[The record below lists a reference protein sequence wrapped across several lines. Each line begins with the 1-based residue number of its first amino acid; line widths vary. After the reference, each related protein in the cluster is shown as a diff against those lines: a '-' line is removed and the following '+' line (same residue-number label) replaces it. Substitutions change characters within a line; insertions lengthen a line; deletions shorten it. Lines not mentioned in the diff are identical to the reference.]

1 MNQHDVTMCTRYPRL
16 GASSRLRFHCYAD
29 ALREA
34 GYRVGLDAFYPEAY
48 LRKLYAGVGPS
59 RFLAAQALAGRLWRA
74 LTLPERLIVEYEL
87 LPFVPFEI
95 ERSLLRNRRYILN
108 FDDNVWEKYADSPRL
123 RDKYDRLVAGA
134 AGVIAANAFLRDK
147 VAKFNSQVIEIPTA
161 VEFADYQLDI
171 VKRPGLALCWIGTP
185 VTYFYLER
193 FADALREMAKNVD
206 FTLVVIGRKSL
217 ESRRIAGV
225 KQEFLDW
232 SEESEAAEIKRC
244 HIGIMPLLD
253 DDFSRGKSA
262 YKLIQ
267 CLAAGLPVIASP
279 VGENRRVVNPSC
291 GFLAAGPAE
300 WAAALEK
307 LSDPAVYRSLA
318 GGAKERSRD
327 YSLETWR
334 PRYVDFVRACF
345 GDE

>member
-1 MNQHDVTMCTRYPRL
+1 MTPSLTMCTRYTRL

-29 ALREA
+29 ALRDA
-34 GYRVGLDAFYPEAY
+34 GYQVRLDAFYPDDY
-48 LRKLYAGVGPS
+48 LRKLYAGSGPS
-59 RFLAAQALAGRLWRA
+59 RFLAARALAARLWHT

-87 LPFVPFEI
+87 LPFVPFSI
-95 ERSLLRNRRYILN
+95 EKRLLGNRRYILN

-123 RDKYDRLVAGA
+123 RDKYDQLIAEA
-134 AGVIAANAFLRDK
+134 AGVIAANAFLREK
-147 VAKFNSQVIEIPTA
+147 VSKFNSRVIEIPTA
-161 VEFADYQLDI
+161 VESADYQLD
-171 VKRPGLALCWIGTP
+171 VPKRPGLALCWIGTP

-193 FADALREMAKNVD
+193 FAYALRAMASKVD
-206 FTLVVIGRKSL
+206 FTLVVIARKSL
-217 ESRRIAGV
+217 ESRRIDGV

-232 SEESEAAEIKRC
+232 SEATEATEIKRC

-279 VGENRRVVNPSC
+279 VGENCRVVNDAC
-291 GFLAAGPAE
+291 GFLADAPSE
-300 WAAALEK
+300 WSAALEK
-307 LSDPAVYRSLA
+307 LTDPAFYQTLA
-318 GGAKERSRD
+318 AGATERSRD

-334 PRYVDFVRACF
+334 PRYVDFVKTCF

>member
-1 MNQHDVTMCTRYPRL
+1 M
-16 GASSRLRFHCYAD
+16 
-29 ALREA
+29 
-34 GYRVGLDAFYPEAY
+34 
-48 LRKLYAGVGPS
+48 
-59 RFLAAQALAGRLWRA
+59 
-74 LTLPERLIVEYEL
+74 
-87 LPFVPFEI
+87 
-95 ERSLLRNRRYILN
+95 
-108 FDDNVWEKYADSPRL
+108 
-123 RDKYDRLVAGA
+123 
-134 AGVIAANAFLRDK
+134 
-147 VAKFNSQVIEIPTA
+147 AKFNSQVIEIPTA

-193 FADALREMAKNVD
+193 FADALREMAKKVD

-307 LSDPAVYRSLA
+307 LSDPAVYRTLA

-334 PRYVDFVRACF
+334 SRYVDFVRTCF